1 MAASGEGLLLTQL
14 EAIAKGLSET
24 FAPFCEVV
32 VHDLKNPEHAILSIH
47 NNLSGLGGGG
57 SCDGTGSCPHRL
69 ARIS

>member
-32 VHDLKNPEHAILSIH
+32 VHDLKNPNTRYFPFTITSLA
-47 NNLSGLGGGG
+47 GGGG